1 MLVLVGASASGK
13 TQLAKML
20 MKHHQFK
27 KLVTTTT
34 RPMREGE
41 RDGID
46 YHFLTLDAF
55 LSLEEEGA
63 FLEATHYHDHWYGIQ
78 KVHVFKDSVVI
89 VDPQGANVLKSQL
102 GSDAFI
108 VFVNTAETLRE
119 ARMLKRGDAQKAVQ
133 ERLLLD
139 REHFAFHQFDTIDYT
154 LQNNTTSL
162 QKNAHHLARV
172 YHSNQPT
179 NTPEKDERH

>member
-46 YHFLTLDAF
+46 YHFLTRDAF
-55 LSLEEEGA
+55 LSLKEAGA
-63 FLEATHYHDHWYGIQ
+63 LLEATHYHDHWYGIQ
-78 KVHVFKDSVVI
+78 KAHVFKDSVVI
-89 VDPQGANVLKSQL
+89 VDPQGANVLKAQL
-102 GSDAFI
+102 GSEAFI
-108 VFVNTAETLRE
+108 VFVNTSEALRE
-119 ARMLKRGDAQKAVQ
+119 ARMLKRGDASEALQ
-133 ERLLLD
+133 ERLILD

-162 QKNAHHLARV
+162 LKNAHHLARV
-172 YHSNQPT
+172 YHLNQPSDASK
-179 NTPEKDERH
+179 EQQRH